1 MQHGFLLEGDRS
13 VEAIAVTSRLIMKQA
28 GDFLAKFVS
37 GNSFM
42 LCHQV
47 PTFFSREQMHYKG
60 EPIVPVIKVSKNE
73 KPEEEIDLVKCR
85 YERSFFLRRN
95 WGKSLII

>member
-37 GNSFM
+37 GNS
-42 LCHQV
+42 LC
-47 PTFFSREQMHYKG
+47 FD
-60 EPIVPVIKVSKNE
+60 I
-73 KPEEEIDLVKCR
+73 
-85 YERSFFLRRN
+85 
-95 WGKSLII
+95 

>member
-1 MQHGFLLEGDRS
+1 
-13 VEAIAVTSRLIMKQA
+13 
-28 GDFLAKFVS
+28 
-37 GNSFM
+37 
-42 LCHQV
+42 
-47 PTFFSREQMHYKG
+47 MHYKG

>member
-28 GDFLAKFVS
+28 GDFLAKF
-37 GNSFM
+37 
-42 LCHQV
+42 
-47 PTFFSREQMHYKG
+47 MHYKG

>member
-42 LCHQV
+42 LCHL
-47 PTFFSREQMHYKG
+47 SSN
-60 EPIVPVIKVSKNE
+60 I
-73 KPEEEIDLVKCR
+73 
-85 YERSFFLRRN
+85 FL
-95 WGKSLII
+95 S